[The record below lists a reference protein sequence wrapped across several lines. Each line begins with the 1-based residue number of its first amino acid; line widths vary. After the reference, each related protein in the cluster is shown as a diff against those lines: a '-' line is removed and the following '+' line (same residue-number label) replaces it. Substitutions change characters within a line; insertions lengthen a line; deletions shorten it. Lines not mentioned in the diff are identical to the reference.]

1 MAKIFLTGMTAPQT
15 SEKVNKNSKTFSSV
29 LHEVLTS
36 AGHEVTWSAPSVT
49 TTDSDLKEFDSVL
62 VGIAPVGSLT
72 SHKIYGALNV
82 IDLAK
87 KSGKLTLFVDLPNCS
102 LITSSIKSMV
112 NNPKSFTKSFYSKRK
127 EYDFVVADPEV
138 ESRLFNV
145 LKSLNDEEW
154 PTTIYPKLPWGNP
167 SQVKLSS
174 LAKKNLH
181 GVNLDSFYI
190 TELPDLNKTRA
201 DKWCV
206 DIYNEWSNKT
216 IKTLSLP
223 SVAMRWGRGVSDN
236 EVLDQI
242 SRSIGA
248 IITTDKRDGSWWSYR
263 YVQALNSNTP
273 VATDWSVSQY
283 LGSPW
288 AVLASNIDTM
298 AQENRD
304 LLARAQKDIY
314 TAKIGNQKSSLN
326 ELQSILRIS

>member
-1 MAKIFLTGMTAPQT
+1 
-15 SEKVNKNSKTFSSV
+15 
-29 LHEVLTS
+29 
-36 AGHEVTWSAPSVT
+36 
-49 TTDSDLKEFDSVL
+49 
-62 VGIAPVGSLT
+62 
-72 SHKIYGALNV
+72 
-82 IDLAK
+82 
-87 KSGKLTLFVDLPNCS
+87 
-102 LITSSIKSMV
+102 MV

-167 SQVKLSS
+167 DQVKLSS
-174 LAKKNLH
+174 LAKKNLQ

-190 TELPDLNKTRA
+190 TELPNLGKTRA
-201 DKWCV
+201 DKWSV

-223 SVAMRWGRGVSDN
+223 SVAMKWGKGVSDN

-248 IITTDKRDGSWWSYR
+248 IITTDKRNGSWWSYR
-263 YVQALNSNTP
+263 YVQAINSNTP
-273 VATDWSVSQY
+273 IATDWTVSQY
-283 LGSPW
+283 LDGSW
-288 AVLASNIDTM
+288 SVLASDIDTM
-298 AQENRD
+298 TQENRT
-304 LLARAQKDIY
+304 LLARAQKDTY
-314 TAKIGNQKSSLN
+314 LAKIGNQKSSLN